1 MLNHATNYVA
11 RHHFKKRTDALTP
24 SSYLDLCITEDQ
36 AKLLAPTVKDVVQG
50 SIIENAMGEGAKK
63 KIARRRIN
71 MFEGNIASYSRLIN
85 SKEQLD
91 SMQELNA
98 LTSVLGSMRA
108 ENEHERAARAAVRTA
123 EAQQKEMRKQT
134 AADEFEA

>member
-1 MLNHATNYVA
+1 
-11 RHHFKKRTDALTP
+11 
-24 SSYLDLCITEDQ
+24 
-36 AKLLAPTVKDVVQG
+36 VQG

-108 ENEHERAARAAVRTA
+108 ENEQERAA
-123 EAQQKEMRKQT
+123 
-134 AADEFEA
+134 